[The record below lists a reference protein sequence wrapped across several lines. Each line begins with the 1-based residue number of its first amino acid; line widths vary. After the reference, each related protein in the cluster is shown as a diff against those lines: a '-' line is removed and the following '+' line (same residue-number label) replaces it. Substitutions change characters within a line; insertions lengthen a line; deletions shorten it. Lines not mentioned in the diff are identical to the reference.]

1 MYKHNVKNLLMYCS
15 SIFVNRAS
23 VENLTNDIQSLT
35 EKVNSAVKNVDS
47 VGREFKKQ
55 MADFLKVKFY
65 L

>member
-1 MYKHNVKNLLMYCS
+1 MYCS